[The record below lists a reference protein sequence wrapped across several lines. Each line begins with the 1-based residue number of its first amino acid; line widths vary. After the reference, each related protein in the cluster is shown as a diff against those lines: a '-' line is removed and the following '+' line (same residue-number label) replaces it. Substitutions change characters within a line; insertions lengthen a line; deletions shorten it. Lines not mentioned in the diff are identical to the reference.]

1 MGELQQLQV
10 ILYATL
16 SLSLRQDQISESHTM
31 ERFLSASLGLM
42 GSTPLESALLD
53 MYHTAWTDMM
63 GMFMWKVWRAPNEDS
78 KRQGAADFWVEFSKF
93 LAKHDLIL
101 KSAQGPFY
109 FGTDVSPGSVF

>member
-1 MGELQQLQV
+1 
-10 ILYATL
+10 
-16 SLSLRQDQISESHTM
+16 M

-63 GMFMWKVWRAPNEDS
+63 SMFMWKVWRAPNEDS
-78 KRQGAADFWVEFSKF
+78 KRQGTAEFWAEFSKF

-109 FGTDVSPGSVF
+109 FGTNVSPGICSG

>member
-10 ILYATL
+10 FLYATL

-53 MYHTAWTDMM
+53 MYHTAWTDMI
-63 GMFMWKVWRAPNEDS
+63 GMFMWKVWRAPNE
-78 KRQGAADFWVEFSKF
+78 GFE
-93 LAKHDLIL
+93 
-101 KSAQGPFY
+101 
-109 FGTDVSPGSVF
+109 TPGSSRFLG